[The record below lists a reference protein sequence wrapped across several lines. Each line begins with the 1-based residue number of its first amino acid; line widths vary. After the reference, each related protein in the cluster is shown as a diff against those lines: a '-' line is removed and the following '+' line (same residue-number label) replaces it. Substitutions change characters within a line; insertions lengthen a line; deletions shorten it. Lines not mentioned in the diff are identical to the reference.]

1 MRRITIAV
9 SMAAVAMLAACDK
22 TGEGEYE
29 IERPALGT
37 VTDTVQTPTVDV
49 DTDTMTVKVPD
60 VDVKTPDE
68 RKRGDTTQS

>member
-9 SMAAVAMLAACDK
+9 SLMAAATLAACEK

-29 IERPALGT
+29 VERPALGT
-37 VTDTVQTPTVDV
+37 VTDTIETPTVDV
-49 DTDTMTVKVPD
+49 KTDTVKVKVPD